1 MQLKEYEGKTIFRH
15 YDLAVPAG
23 TVVKDSADIAQALR
37 TCTLPVMVKAQI
49 YAGRR
54 GKAGG
59 VRRCATA
66 SDAEQAI
73 GQLLGSQLL
82 GENVQEVLVEECL
95 AIGQEHYAA
104 AAFDTTSRMPI
115 IILSKQG
122 GMDIEEYQKTHPD
135 KVIKLEVD
143 ALDGLREEQARQ
155 LAKRAGF
162 TDDETESIAAVLLQ
176 LYDAFVKCDCKLAEI
191 NPLIRTQDGRLVA
204 GDAKVILDDDA
215 AFRRPL
221 QFSPRIGSR
230 TLTERELAANKVNA
244 EDYRGVAGKIYL
256 DLEGDIGVLASGGGA
271 SVTAMDALISYGG
284 RPANYTEYSGNPTAE
299 KVKKLAQVVL
309 SKPGLAGCWIVGG
322 TANFTRIDITVQGI
336 IDALIDTK
344 PDYPIVVRRAGP
356 GAKEAYA
363 MLHDAA
369 KKYGLDIHIFDEYT
383 SITESAKIMV
393 DLWKAYKAKRTIKGV
408 RA

>member
-1 MQLKEYEGKTIFRH
+1 MQLKEFEGKTVFRH
-15 YDLAVPAG
+15 YGLAVPAG
-23 TVVKDSADIAQALR
+23 AVVKDNADVAQALR
-37 TCTLPVMVKAQI
+37 TCTIPVMVKAQI

-59 VRRCATA
+59 VKRCTTA
-66 SDAEQAI
+66 SEAEQAVR
-73 GQLLGSQLL
+73 QLLGSQLL
-82 GENVQEVLVEECL
+82 GESVQEVLVEECL
-95 AIGQEHYAA
+95 AVEQEHYAA
-104 AAFDTTSRMPI
+104 ATFDTTTRMPI
-115 IILSKQG
+115 IILSRQG
-122 GMDIEEYQKTHPD
+122 GMDIEEYQKMHPD
-135 KVIKLEVD
+135 KVIKLEVE

-155 LAKRAGF
+155 LAKLAGF
-162 TDDETESIAAVLLQ
+162 TGDETESIVAVLLK
-176 LYDAFVKCDCKLAEI
+176 LYDTFVKCDCKLAEI
-191 NPLIRTQDGRLVA
+191 NPLIRTKDSRLIA

-215 AFRRPL
+215 TFRRPL

-230 TLTERELAANKVNA
+230 TLSERELAANKVNA

-256 DLEGDIGVLASGGGA
+256 DLDGDIGILASGGGA

-299 KVKKLAQVVL
+299 KVKKLAQIVL

-322 TANFTRIDITVQGI
+322 TANFTRIDITIQGI
-336 IDALIDTK
+336 IDALIEAK

-369 KKYGLDIHIFDEYT
+369 KKHGLDIHVFDEYT

-393 DLWKAYKAKRTIKGV
+393 DLWKAYKTKRTMKEA
-408 RA
+408 RT